1 MNPFCG
7 DDTSFTI
14 ISHADCATT
23 EKDCRYSVTGL
34 DENTPYA
41 LLVVAANSAT
51 DDPQCVTDITLLDS
65 RYLVLVV
72 GTEDAPEGKLL
83 CAIISNIQLVWLYYV
98 HVHILHS

>member
-1 MNPFCG
+1 MYYKTNRLLFC
-7 DDTSFTI
+7 DDI
-14 ISHADCATT
+14 LQCRLCNN
-23 EKDCRYSVTGL
+23 CRYSVTGL

-83 CAIISNIQLVWLYYV
+83 CAVISKIQLVWLIIICMFV
-98 HVHILHS
+98 

>member
-1 MNPFCG
+1 MIPH
-7 DDTSFTI
+7 SL
-14 ISHADCATT
+14 SHADCATT

-65 RYLVLVV
+65 RYLVLDV
-72 GTEDAPEGKLL
+72 GTEDAPEGK
-83 CAIISNIQLVWLYYV
+83 
-98 HVHILHS
+98 

>member
-1 MNPFCG
+1 MYYKINRHLFC
-7 DDTSFTI
+7 DDI
-14 ISHADCATT
+14 LQCRLCNN
-23 EKDCRYSVTGL
+23 CRYSVTGL

-72 GTEDAPEGKLL
+72 GTEDAPEGK
-83 CAIISNIQLVWLYYV
+83 
-98 HVHILHS
+98 